1 MKKKFKTLIVGAGKI
16 AFGNSMLDPDSHYG
30 AFTKSK
36 KAKVEGIV
44 DLKKNVIL
52 KIRSEY
58 NVKVF
63 NNLKLAL
70 KSIRPDIISICT
82 PDQSHFN
89 VCYSIINSQYFPK
102 IIFLEKPCFQN
113 SVELTKISKEAKK
126 KNIEIIVNHTRRFDD
141 NFKIL
146 KSNIKKNFFGS
157 IQRVYFTYY
166 NGWLHNAVHNID
178 ILNYL
183 FDDLLIKVKSKKSFY
198 NKNNLDVILKF
209 KKNLSLVFA
218 TGYSESPYQIFDID
232 LHFKNFRL
240 LIDNFG
246 KNAYLQKRETNLL
259 GESFLSNKKNIFK
272 KQKISPMRNAVR
284 IIIKFL
290 ETKNKNVIK
299 DYNINT
305 IGRSMKS
312 IW

>member
-1 MKKKFKTLIVGAGKI
+1 MKKRFKALIVGGGKI
-16 AFGNSMLDPDSHYG
+16 VFGNSYLDPDSHYG
-30 AFTKSK
+30 AFARSK
-36 KAKVEGIV
+36 KVDVKGIV
-44 DLKKNVIL
+44 DIKKSVIL
-52 KIRSEY
+52 KIR
-58 NVKVF
+58 NKHKVKAF
-63 NNLKLAL
+63 NSLDSAL
-70 KSIRPDIISICT
+70 KSTRPDIISICT
-82 PDQSHFN
+82 PDKFHFN

-113 SVELTKISKEAKK
+113 SVELNKISKEAKK

-141 NFKIL
+141 NFKML
-146 KSNIKKNFFGS
+146 KSNIKKNTFGT

-166 NGWLHNAVHNID
+166 NGWLHNATHQTD
-178 ILNYL
+178 LLNYL

-198 NKNNLDVILKF
+198 SKNNLDVILKF

-218 TGYSESPYQIFDID
+218 MGYPESPYQIFDID

-246 KNAYLQKRETNLL
+246 KNAYLQKRELNLL

-272 KQKISPMRNAVR
+272 KQKISPMKNAVK

-290 ETKNKNVIK
+290 ETNNKSLTK
-299 DYNINT
+299 DYNIST
-305 IGRSMKS
+305 IGRSMQS